1 MHQAIQA
8 RGNGRSQAT
17 VIEQSRAIAEVQGAL
32 LVADRRPRD
41 RQYALAEALESCR
54 TQDVAQA
61 AFFKFPRGGQSVS
74 GPTIHLA
81 RELARCWGN
90 VVYAVVE
97 LDRDDERHM
106 SEMMAYAWDLE
117 TNTRSQTQF
126 LVPHKRD
133 KKGGAEVLSDMRDI
147 YENNANM
154 GARRLRECI
163 FAILPPYLTK
173 AAERTCHETLQG
185 GSDEKPLPV
194 RINEAIEAFDK
205 IGISKDRIEAK
216 LGPVGK
222 FSAVDYA
229 NLRVSYGSI
238 QRGEI
243 SAEDEFPRVDRLTG
257 CMIADQSEAE
267 NASTKPRGRAAQAE
281 KTKAETAGSDAGDD
295 GEATGKDNLQ
305 VADDADPQRA
315 SKGKGAQA
323 DYIGARPANA
333 QHGESWYNPDDEKL
347 RYAHQTQHGI
357 KWYFNAPAPADEG
370 EGEAGIAEQTA
381 REIDGPLDDAPP
393 YDELVKRI
401 VTGIDE
407 ADSEQALEAVKVE
420 YAKHALS
427 LPAEVAGGIERKL
440 RDKRKALAGGEG

>member
-1 MHQAIQA
+1 MNAPLQSKDIMHQAIQA

-17 VIEQSRAIAEVQGAL
+17 VVEQSRAIAEVQGAL

-90 VVYAVVE
+90 VVYAIVE
-97 LDRDDERHM
+97 LDRDDDRHM

-133 KKGGAEVLSDMRDI
+133 KKGGAEVLTDMRDI

-163 FAILPPYLTK
+163 FSVLPPYLTK
-173 AAERTCHETLQG
+173 AAERACHETLQG

-194 RINEAIEAFDK
+194 RINEAIDAFDK

-216 LGPVGK
+216 LGPVGR

-243 SAEDEFPRVDRLTG
+243 AAEDEFPRVDRLTG
-257 CMIADQSEAE
+257 SMISDQSEV
-267 NASTKPRGRAAQAE
+267 
-281 KTKAETAGSDAGDD
+281 KAEDQISRHRPAQNQQAALAAAD
-295 GEATGKDNLQ
+295 EATGNDNLQ
-305 VADDADPQRA
+305 VADDAEPVRSDA
-315 SKGKGAQA
+315 TYTGAK
-323 DYIGARPANA
+323 PANA
-333 QHGESWYNPDDEKL
+333 RAGETWFNPDDGNL
-347 RYAHQTQHGI
+347 RYAHQTANGI
-357 KWYFNAPAPADEG
+357 KWYLKPQEQPS
-370 EGEAGIAEQTA
+370 EAEIAEQTA
-381 REIDGPLDDAPP
+381 KDIDGPLEEKATEDAPAWQP
-393 YDELVKRI
+393 HVNRVRKLIAAAQDRKALNA
-401 VTGIDE
+401 
-407 ADSEQALEAVKVE
+407 ADSEFVKIKVGLPDDVADQIDDEIREA
-420 YAKHALS
+420 
-427 LPAEVAGGIERKL
+427 R
-440 RDKRKALAGGEG
+440 RALAAGNGEG